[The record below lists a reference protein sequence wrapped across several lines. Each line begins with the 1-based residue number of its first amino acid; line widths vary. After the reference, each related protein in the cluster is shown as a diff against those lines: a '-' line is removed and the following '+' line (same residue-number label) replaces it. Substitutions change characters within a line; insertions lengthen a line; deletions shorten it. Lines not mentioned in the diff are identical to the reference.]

1 MNYRI
6 EVKVGKDG
14 DSAKFINN
22 NNEEV
27 DGIMILKEMF
37 EDATIEGLN
46 KIKIEDFKRVS
57 PTIFIFEEIYVG
69 INARGTSKLI
79 QIKKTEAIT
88 SSEIN
93 EAINSRFKFLA
104 NEINDFV
111 NSVGELH
118 KITPLDI

>member
-1 MNYRI
+1 MGYRI
-6 EVKVGKDG
+6 EVKIGEDG
-14 DSAKFINN
+14 ENARFVDAMG
-22 NNEEV
+22 EEV
-27 DGIMILKEMF
+27 SGLFILKEMF

-57 PTIFIFEEIYVG
+57 PTTFIFEEIYVG